1 MKMEPRKI
9 QSTNRGF
16 SIQFENGYAISV
28 VTHEMAYCGPGT
40 AEIAIVYVKDDD
52 LVDPSVIGED
62 WGDTVKGW
70 VTPDELASYIAKV
83 QSIRNT
89 ENI

>member
-1 MKMEPRKI
+1 MSKKI
-9 QSTNRGF
+9 QSTDRGF

-28 VTHEMAYCGPGT
+28 VTHEMAYCGPNT

-62 WGDTVKGW
+62 WGDKVKGY
-70 VTPDELASYIAKV
+70 VTHDELASYISKV
-83 QSIRNT
+83 QSIGRD
-89 ENI
+89 E

>member
-1 MKMEPRKI
+1 MSKKI
-9 QSTNRGF
+9 QSTDRGF

-28 VTHEMAYCGPGT
+28 VTHEMAYCGPNT

-62 WGDTVKGW
+62 WGDKVKGY
-70 VTPDELASYIAKV
+70 VTPDELASYISKV
-83 QSIRNT
+83 QSIGRD
-89 ENI
+89 E

>member
-1 MKMEPRKI
+1 MSKKI
-9 QSTNRGF
+9 QSTDRGF

-28 VTHEMAYCGPGT
+28 VTHDMAYCGPGT

-62 WGDTVKGW
+62 WGDKVKGY
-70 VTPDELASYIAKV
+70 VTPDELASYISKV
-83 QSIRNT
+83 QSIGRD
-89 ENI
+89 E

>member
-1 MKMEPRKI
+1 MSKKI
-9 QSTNRGF
+9 QSTDRGF

-28 VTHEMAYCGPGT
+28 VTHDMAYCGEGT

-52 LVDPSVIGED
+52 LVEPSVIGED

-83 QSIRNT
+83 QSIGGA
-89 ENI
+89 E

>member
-1 MKMEPRKI
+1 MSKKI
-9 QSTNRGF
+9 QSTDRGF

-28 VTHEMAYCGPGT
+28 VTHDMAYCGPDT

-62 WGDTVKGW
+62 WGDKVKGW
-70 VTPDELASYIAKV
+70 VTPDELASYISKV
-83 QSIRNT
+83 QSIGGA
-89 ENI
+89 E